1 MTCPRWI
8 RKVCRAVASC
18 LCFGKVD
25 IDVASASPP
34 ETAPVQGNPC
44 PLPRLDY
51 RPATTQAPPSGVGT
65 TTRKRQ
71 GSSSRLSN
79 SLYGHSL
86 ATFVGTSDYRH
97 SAGSSQ
103 DNSLKPMNSSEDIA
117 RMFDLIQS
125 FPGVPEHNLR
135 YALNQEFTKSNVV
148 KYLTELRPLPGPRL
162 YYLGGHAEWCGERGE
177 FDYLFN
183 HDIKNSKV
191 NDPPQSISSTEL
203 SGLLVDQASPIP
215 IQMILITDF
224 CHSFN
229 LLRLPWALRRTTD
242 GTYLWEKSEH
252 YVPGARANGHR
263 ILQFASG
270 EKGAATYSFKHGSI
284 FTR

>member
-8 RKVCRAVASC
+8 RKICRAVASC

-25 IDVASASPP
+25 IEVASAPP
-34 ETAPVQGNPC
+34 ETAPVQVHPC
-44 PLPRLDY
+44 LPPHLDHG
-51 RPATTQAPPSGVGT
+51 PATTQAPPSSMVT

-79 SLYGHSL
+79 SLYGHSP
-86 ATFVGTSDYRH
+86 AAFVGTSDYRN
-97 SAGSSQ
+97 SVGPSQ
-103 DNSLKPMNSSEDIA
+103 DNGIKPMNSREDID
-117 RMFDLIQS
+117 RMFDLIRS

-148 KYLTELRPLPGPRL
+148 NYLTALRRLPGPRL
-162 YYLGGHAEWCGERGE
+162 YYLGGHADWCEERGE
-177 FDYLFN
+177 FDYLFS

-203 SGLLVDQASPIP
+203 SGLLVDPASPIP

-224 CHSFN
+224 CYSFN

-242 GTYLWEKSEH
+242 GKYLWEKSEH

-270 EKGAATYSFKHGSI
+270 EKGAVTYSFKRGSI